1 MPARKIP
8 DADLDALLR
17 ALGARITR
25 GDLGRMLRCGRF
37 TLLHPIGRG
46 GVAQVFAAI
55 RDGEESPAH
64 AVKLFD
70 PGVDAED
77 MLARFEAERKL
88 IGAVAH
94 PCVITVVDSGL
105 HESGVPWFAMPL
117 VDGSAITA
125 ECDDRMLT
133 IRSRMALV
141 SAACEGLAA
150 AHARGI
156 IHRDIKPG
164 NVIASCR
171 GERHTVRIIDFGLAR
186 ALAGRGPRLTPLS
199 TVHRMGTPDYM
210 SPEQWS
216 DGIAAC
222 DARADVF
229 SLGMLI
235 AELVAGVIARTR
247 RSSPAQG
254 TTARTPARRRARK
267 APAAPCAPSE
277 SLAQLI
283 REDPAAASGL
293 ARLRRMGS
301 SDELL
306 HAVRSRIDPLVSPM
320 LAEDPRDRPEDALA
334 ALQMIEMARR
344 AL

>member
-55 RDGEESPAH
+55 RDGETSPAH

-88 IGAVAH
+88 VGAVAH

-235 AELVAGVIARTR
+235 AELAAGVIARGR
-247 RSSPAQG
+247 RSAPARG
-254 TTARTPARRRARK
+254 TTVRAPSRRPARK
-267 APAAPCAPSE
+267 APAPPCAPSE
-277 SLAQLI
+277 PLAALML
-283 REDPAAASGL
+283 EDPAAAAEL

-320 LAEDPRDRPEDALA
+320 LAKDPRDRPEDALT
-334 ALQMIEMARR
+334 ALQMIEMTRR

>member
-1 MPARKIP
+1 MPERGITS
-8 DADLDALLR
+8 ADLGALLR
-17 ALGARITR
+17 ALGARING
-25 GDLGRMLRCGRF
+25 GDLGQMLRCGPF
-37 TLLHPIGRG
+37 TLLNPIGRG

-55 RDGEESPAH
+55 RDGDMSPAH

-94 PCVITVVDSGL
+94 PCVITVIDSGL
-105 HESGVPWFAMPL
+105 HESGSPWFAMPL

-125 ECDDRMLT
+125 ECDERMLT
-133 IRSRMALV
+133 IKSRMALV

-164 NVIASCR
+164 NMIASCD

-186 ALAGRGPRLTPLS
+186 AVAGRGPRLTPIS

-229 SLGMLI
+229 SFGMLI
-235 AELVAGVIARTR
+235 AELVAGVIARTHH
-247 RSSPAQG
+247 STPARV
-254 TTARTPARRRARK
+254 TTARTPALRRVRK
-267 APAAPCAPSE
+267 PPAPPCVPSE
-277 SLAQLI
+277 ALAKLN
-283 REDPAAASGL
+283 REDPAAALGL
-293 ARLRRMGS
+293 ARLRRMDS
-301 SDELL
+301 ANELL
-306 HAVRSRIDPLVSPM
+306 HAVRSHIDPLVAPM
-320 LAEDPRDRPEDALA
+320 LDQHPAGRPPDARAVLP
-334 ALQMIEMARR
+334 MIRAARR
-344 AL
+344 AP